1 MRTSDVVM
9 GKSEDLV
16 SVIMPVKNAEAY
28 LRQSIE
34 SILNQSYKKIELIIV
49 DDGSNDCSL
58 NMAREY
64 ADSVVFY
71 QRASKG
77 VWSARNFGIQV
88 ASGEYLA
95 FQDADDISL
104 RDRIKVQMDS
114 LSSNP
119 GVDIVFGNMAEFKGE
134 FNYNSCGAEEEFDKI
149 KVQANCTG
157 AMLLTRRTFDKVG
170 EFVETWKIAGFID
183 WYMRALDL
191 GVKVFIPSEVILAR
205 RVHQAN
211 STLVEGSIL
220 PEEYL
225 EVIRLGLLRRNQSE
239 GTE

>member
-1 MRTSDVVM
+1 MRTSDVIV
-9 GKSEDLV
+9 GKSEALV

-34 SILNQSYKKIELIIV
+34 SILNQSYQKIELIIV
-49 DDGSNDCSL
+49 DDGSNDGSL
-58 NMAREY
+58 NIAREY
-64 ADSVVFY
+64 ADRVSLY
-71 QRASKG
+71 QSASQG

-88 ASGEYLA
+88 ANGEYLA
-95 FQDADDISL
+95 FQDADDIAL
-104 RDRIKVQMDS
+104 QDRIKVQMDS

-119 GVDIVFGNMAEFKGE
+119 GIDIVFGNMAEFKGE
-134 FNYNSCGAEEEFDKI
+134 INYNSSGAEEEFDKI
-149 KVQANCTG
+149 KVQANCPG
-157 AMLLTRRTFDKVG
+157 AMLLTRKTFDKVG

-191 GVKVFIPSEVILAR
+191 GVKVYIPSEVILAR